1 MPADVYALIEAK
13 RPAILAVA
21 DRYGITNVRVFGS
34 VARREAREDSDL
46 DLLVT
51 FGPTAT
57 LFDLVG
63 FERDLR
69 DSSASASRSPPTAGS
84 GIGSAR
90 PSCRKRCRCEARPRP
105 ARGHPRGHRED
116 PGATAGNGRRS

>member
-1 MPADVYALIEAK
+1 MPADIYAHVAEK
-13 RPAILAVA
+13 RDEILAVA

-57 LFDLVG
+57 LFDLIR
-63 FERDLR
+63 FERDLSTLLGLR
-69 DSSASASRSPPTAGS
+69 VEVASDRGLKDRIRETVF
-84 GIGSAR
+84 R
-90 PSCRKRCRCEARPRP
+90 EAVPL
-105 ARGHPRGHRED
+105 
-116 PGATAGNGRRS
+116 